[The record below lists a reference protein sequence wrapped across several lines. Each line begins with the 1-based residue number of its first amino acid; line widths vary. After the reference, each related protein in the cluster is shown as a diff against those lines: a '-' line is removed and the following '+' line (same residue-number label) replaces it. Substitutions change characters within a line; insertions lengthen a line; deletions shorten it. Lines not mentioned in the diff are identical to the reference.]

1 MQYFLGALTA
11 TMSGIIGFLASYFIF
26 RKQIGENLKER
37 IRNRKTEAM
46 KKCIDSLVDL
56 LSVIRQLSELN
67 SHVRKVTDGKYDFFL
82 LLQQPE
88 YWETLKQKEPQ
99 IVQQIQKYHE
109 ALAETWKAYAYLRI
123 SCKKELSEEMRDFTN
138 YLLPLVKDDIHQ
150 KWEEML
156 GKARQLTDK
165 LRQELE
171 ET

>member
-1 MQYFLGALTA
+1 MQYFLGALAA
-11 TMSGIIGFLASYFIF
+11 TITGIVGFLASYFIF
-26 RKQIGENLKER
+26 KRQIEENLKER

-67 SHVRKVTDGKYDFFL
+67 SHVKKITDGKYDFFL
-82 LLQQPE
+82 LLQDPV
-88 YWETLKQKEPQ
+88 YWETLKQKEPHIVEQ
-99 IVQQIQKYHE
+99 IHKYYE

-138 YLLPLVKDDIHQ
+138 YLSALIKDDIHQ